1 MAHSGQIRRQ
11 NMARVDIHAHI
22 LPGLDDGPVTVEESL
37 AMARMAARDG
47 TDTIVATPHY
57 RDMELERQSPR
68 MVRDLADTLNAALRS
83 DSAKRNA
90 PSVRIFTGMTNR
102 LDTLLPDLVDAESA
116 ITLNRTRFLLVE
128 PPFNRAPAYIEDV
141 IGRLLTQ
148 RLVPV
153 LAHPERNIEFQ
164 RRPKRLQ
171 GLVDE
176 GVVVQ
181 IAAGSLTGQNGPG
194 ARRAAEQF
202 IRRGIAHVV
211 ASEMHAVGP
220 PRPPGLSDAFDIVAE
235 LIDEQGAI
243 DLFETNPNMILEGH
257 SPQREPTVSP
267 RVPRVWVRIPS
278 LKISNPVSD
287 RMRRRWRRRIRRIRR
302 RTNRA

>member
-1 MAHSGQIRRQ
+1 
-11 NMARVDIHAHI
+11 MARVDIHAHI
-22 LPGLDDGPVTVEESL
+22 LPGLDDGPVTVEDSL
-37 AMARMAARDG
+37 AMARMAAQDG

-57 RDMELERQSPR
+57 RDMELERQTPQ
-68 MVRDLADTLNAALRS
+68 MVRDLADTLNAALQS
-83 DSAKRNA
+83 DSAQGNA
-90 PSVRIFTGMTNR
+90 PPVRIFTGMTNR
-102 LDTLLPDLVDAESA
+102 LDTSLPDLVDSESA

-128 PPFNRAPAYIEDV
+128 PPFNRVPPYVEDV

-171 GLVDE
+171 NLVDQ

-181 IAAGSLTGQNGPG
+181 IAAGSLTGQNGAG

-211 ASEMHAVGP
+211 ASEMHAVES
-220 PRPPGLSDAFDIVAE
+220 PRSPILSDAFDIVAE
-235 LIDEQGAI
+235 LFDEREAV
-243 DLFETNPNMILEGH
+243 DLFDINPDMILEGH
-257 SPQREPTVSP
+257 SPHSERTVVP
-267 RVPRVWVRIPS
+267 RAPRVWVRIPS
-278 LKISNPVSD
+278 VKINIPVSD
-287 RMRRRWRRRIRRIRR
+287 RVKRRWQRRIRRIRR
-302 RTNRA
+302 LTNRG

>member
-1 MAHSGQIRRQ
+1 
-11 NMARVDIHAHI
+11 MARVDIHAHI

>member
-1 MAHSGQIRRQ
+1 
-11 NMARVDIHAHI
+11 MARVDIHAHI

-37 AMARMAARDG
+37 AMARMAALDG

-83 DSAKRNA
+83 DSAQRNA

-181 IAAGSLTGQNGPG
+181 IAADSLTGQNGPG

-257 SPQREPTVSP
+257 SPKREPIVSP

>member
-1 MAHSGQIRRQ
+1 
-11 NMARVDIHAHI
+11 MARVDIHAHI

-83 DSAKRNA
+83 DSVQRNA

-102 LDTLLPDLVDAESA
+102 LDTSLPDLVDAERA
-116 ITLNRTRFLLVE
+116 ITLNRTPFLLVE
-128 PPFNRAPAYIEDV
+128 PPFNRAPSYIEDV

-164 RRPKRLQ
+164 RRPQRLQ
-171 GLVDE
+171 GLVND

-181 IAAGSLTGQNGPG
+181 IAAGSLTGQNGAG
-194 ARRAAEQF
+194 AKRAAEQF
-202 IRRGIAHVV
+202 VRRGIAHVV
-211 ASEMHAVGP
+211 ASEMHTVQA
-220 PRPPGLSDAFDIVAE
+220 PRSPELSDAFDVVAE
-235 LIDEQGAI
+235 LVDEQYAI
-243 DLFETNPNMILEGH
+243 DLFETNPDMLLEGH

-267 RVPRVWVRIPS
+267 RVRRVWVRAPS
-278 LKISNPVSD
+278 IKISNPLSE
-287 RMRRRWRRRIRRIRR
+287 RLRHRWRRRIRRL
-302 RTNRA
+302 TNRARA

>member
-1 MAHSGQIRRQ
+1 
-11 NMARVDIHAHI
+11 MARVDIHAHI

-83 DSAKRNA
+83 DSAQRNA

-102 LDTLLPDLVDAESA
+102 LDTSLPDLIDAERA
-116 ITLNRTRFLLVE
+116 ITLNRTSFLLVE
-128 PPFNRAPAYIEDV
+128 PPFNRAPSYIEDV

-148 RLVPV
+148 RLVPI

-171 GLVDE
+171 GLVND

-181 IAAGSLTGQNGPG
+181 IAAGSLTGQNGAG
-194 ARRAAEQF
+194 AKKAAEQF
-202 IRRGIAHVV
+202 VRRGIAHVV
-211 ASEMHAVGP
+211 ASEMHAVQA
-220 PRPPGLSDAFDIVAE
+220 PRSPELSDAFDVVAE
-235 LIDEQGAI
+235 LVDEQDAI
-243 DLFETNPNMILEGH
+243 DLFETNPDMLLEGR

-267 RVPRVWVRIPS
+267 RVRRVWVRAPS
-278 LKISNPVSD
+278 IKISNPLSE
-287 RMRRRWRRRIRRIRR
+287 RLRRRWRRRIRRL
-302 RTNRA
+302 TNRARA

>member
-1 MAHSGQIRRQ
+1 
-11 NMARVDIHAHI
+11 MARVDIHAHI

-83 DSAKRNA
+83 DSAQRNA

-102 LDTLLPDLVDAESA
+102 LDTSLPDLVDAEGA
-116 ITLNRTRFLLVE
+116 ITLNRTPFLLVE
-128 PPFNRAPAYIEDV
+128 PPFNRAPSYIEDV

-171 GLVDE
+171 GLVND

-181 IAAGSLTGQNGPG
+181 IAAGSLTGQNGAG
-194 ARRAAEQF
+194 AKRAAEQF
-202 IRRGIAHVV
+202 VRRGIAHVV
-211 ASEMHAVGP
+211 ASEMHAVQA
-220 PRPPGLSDAFDIVAE
+220 PRSPELSDAFDVVAE
-235 LIDEQGAI
+235 LVDEQDAI
-243 DLFETNPNMILEGH
+243 DLFETNPDMLLEGR

-267 RVPRVWVRIPS
+267 RVRRVWVRAPS
-278 LKISNPVSD
+278 IKISNPLSE
-287 RMRRRWRRRIRRIRR
+287 RLRRQWRRRIRRL
-302 RTNRA
+302 TNRA

>member
-1 MAHSGQIRRQ
+1 
-11 NMARVDIHAHI
+11 MARVDIHAHI

-68 MVRDLADTLNAALRS
+68 LVRDLADTLNAALRS
-83 DSAKRNA
+83 GSAERNA

-102 LDTLLPDLVDAESA
+102 LDTSLPDLVDAESA
-116 ITLNRTRFLLVE
+116 ITLNRTPFLLVE
-128 PPFNRAPAYIEDV
+128 PPFNRAPSYIEDV

-171 GLVDE
+171 GLVND

-181 IAAGSLTGQNGPG
+181 IAAGSLTGQNGAG
-194 ARRAAEQF
+194 AKRAAEQF
-202 IRRGIAHVV
+202 VRRGIAHVV
-211 ASEMHAVGP
+211 ASEMHAVQA
-220 PRPPGLSDAFDIVAE
+220 PRSPELSDAFDIVAE
-235 LIDEQGAI
+235 LVDEQDAI
-243 DLFETNPNMILEGH
+243 DLFETNPDMLLEGH

-267 RVPRVWVRIPS
+267 RVRRVWVRAPS
-278 LKISNPVSD
+278 IKIGNPLSE
-287 RMRRRWRRRIRRIRR
+287 RLRRRWRRRIRRL
-302 RTNRA
+302 TNRA

>member
-1 MAHSGQIRRQ
+1 
-11 NMARVDIHAHI
+11 MARVDIHAHI

-83 DSAKRNA
+83 DSAQRNA

-102 LDTLLPDLVDAESA
+102 LDASLPDLVDSESA
-116 ITLNRTRFLLVE
+116 ITLNRTPFLLVE
-128 PPFNRAPAYIEDV
+128 PPFNRAPSYIEDV

-171 GLVDE
+171 GLVND

-181 IAAGSLTGQNGPG
+181 IAAGSLTGQNGAG
-194 ARRAAEQF
+194 AKRAAEQF
-202 IRRGIAHVV
+202 VRRGIAHVV
-211 ASEMHAVGP
+211 ASEMHAVQA
-220 PRPPGLSDAFDIVAE
+220 PRSPELSDAFNVVAE
-235 LIDEQGAI
+235 LVDEQDAI
-243 DLFETNPNMILEGH
+243 DLFETNPDMLLEGR

-267 RVPRVWVRIPS
+267 RVRRVWVRAPS
-278 LKISNPVSD
+278 IKISNPLSE
-287 RMRRRWRRRIRRIRR
+287 RLRRRWRHRIRRL
-302 RTNRA
+302 TNRA

>member
-1 MAHSGQIRRQ
+1 
-11 NMARVDIHAHI
+11 MARVDIHAHI

-83 DSAKRNA
+83 DSAQRNA

-102 LDTLLPDLVDAESA
+102 LDTSLPDLVDAEST
-116 ITLNRTRFLLVE
+116 ITLNRTPFLLVE
-128 PPFNRAPAYIEDV
+128 PPFNRAPSYIEDV

-164 RRPKRLQ
+164 RRPQRLQ
-171 GLVDE
+171 GLVND

-181 IAAGSLTGQNGPG
+181 IAAGSLTGQNGAG
-194 ARRAAEQF
+194 AKRAAEQF
-202 IRRGIAHVV
+202 VRRGIAHVV
-211 ASEMHAVGP
+211 ASEMHTVQA
-220 PRPPGLSDAFDIVAE
+220 PRSPELSDAFDVVAE
-235 LIDEQGAI
+235 LVDELDAI
-243 DLFETNPNMILEGH
+243 DLFETNPGMLLEGH

-267 RVPRVWVRIPS
+267 RVRRVWVRAPS
-278 LKISNPVSD
+278 IKISNPLSE
-287 RMRRRWRRRIRRIRR
+287 RLRHRWRRRIRRL
-302 RTNRA
+302 TNRAGA

>member
-1 MAHSGQIRRQ
+1 
-11 NMARVDIHAHI
+11 MARVDIHAHI

-83 DSAKRNA
+83 DSAQRNA

-102 LDTLLPDLVDAESA
+102 LDTSLPDLVDAESA
-116 ITLNRTRFLLVE
+116 ITLNRTPFLLVE
-128 PPFNRAPAYIEDV
+128 PPFNRAPSYIEDV

-171 GLVDE
+171 GLVND

-181 IAAGSLTGQNGPG
+181 IAAGSLTGQNGAG
-194 ARRAAEQF
+194 AKRAAEQF
-202 IRRGIAHVV
+202 VRRGIAHVV
-211 ASEMHAVGP
+211 ASEMHAVQA
-220 PRPPGLSDAFDIVAE
+220 PRSPELSDAFDVVAE
-235 LIDEQGAI
+235 LVDEQDAI
-243 DLFETNPNMILEGH
+243 DLFETNPDMLLEGH

-267 RVPRVWVRIPS
+267 RGF
-278 LKISNPVSD
+278 
-287 RMRRRWRRRIRRIRR
+287 
-302 RTNRA
+302 

>member
-1 MAHSGQIRRQ
+1 
-11 NMARVDIHAHI
+11 MARVDIHAHI

-83 DSAKRNA
+83 DSAQRNA

-102 LDTLLPDLVDAESA
+102 LDASLPDLVDSESA
-116 ITLNRTRFLLVE
+116 ITLNRTPFLLVE
-128 PPFNRAPAYIEDV
+128 PPFNRAPSYIEDV

-171 GLVDE
+171 GLVND

-181 IAAGSLTGQNGPG
+181 IAAGSLTGQNGAG
-194 ARRAAEQF
+194 AKRAAEQF
-202 IRRGIAHVV
+202 VRRGIAHVV
-211 ASEMHAVGP
+211 ASEMHAVQA
-220 PRPPGLSDAFDIVAE
+220 PRSPELSDAFDIVAE
-235 LIDEQGAI
+235 LIDEQDAI
-243 DLFETNPNMILEGH
+243 DLFETNPDMLLEGR

-267 RVPRVWVRIPS
+267 RVRRVWVRAPS
-278 LKISNPVSD
+278 IKISNPLSE
-287 RMRRRWRRRIRRIRR
+287 RLRRRWRRRIRRL
-302 RTNRA
+302 TNRA

>member
-1 MAHSGQIRRQ
+1 
-11 NMARVDIHAHI
+11 MARVDIHAHI

-235 LIDEQGAI
+235 LIDEQAAI

>member
-1 MAHSGQIRRQ
+1 
-11 NMARVDIHAHI
+11 MARVDIHAHI

-83 DSAKRNA
+83 DSAQRNA

-102 LDTLLPDLVDAESA
+102 LDTSLPDLVDAEST
-116 ITLNRTRFLLVE
+116 ITLNRTPFLLVE
-128 PPFNRAPAYIEDV
+128 PPFNRAPSYIEDV

-164 RRPKRLQ
+164 RRPQRLQ
-171 GLVDE
+171 GLVDD

-181 IAAGSLTGQNGPG
+181 IAAGSLTGQNGAG
-194 ARRAAEQF
+194 AKRAAEQF
-202 IRRGIAHVV
+202 VRRGIAHVV
-211 ASEMHAVGP
+211 ASEMHTVQA
-220 PRPPGLSDAFDIVAE
+220 PRSPELSDAFDVVAE
-235 LIDEQGAI
+235 LVDELDAI
-243 DLFETNPNMILEGH
+243 DLFETNPDMLLEGH

-267 RVPRVWVRIPS
+267 RVRRVWVRAPS
-278 LKISNPVSD
+278 IKISNPLSE
-287 RMRRRWRRRIRRIRR
+287 RLRHRWRRRIRRL
-302 RTNRA
+302 TNRARA